1 MEEVIDC
8 VRLILLLKV
17 AGSPVV
23 SSLLDAVLIKVT
35 DNVEEGL
42 LLDSI
47 SILVNVM
54 VGAVKI

>member
-1 MEEVIDC
+1 MDC